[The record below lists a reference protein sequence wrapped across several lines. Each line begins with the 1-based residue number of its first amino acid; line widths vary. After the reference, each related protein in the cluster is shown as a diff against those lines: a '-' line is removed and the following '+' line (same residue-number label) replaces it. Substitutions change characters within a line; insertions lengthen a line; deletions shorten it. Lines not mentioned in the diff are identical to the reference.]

1 MNHERRTAFR
11 VRLRSAMV
19 KLFPAALIK
28 ETDRERQRRRRSLNK
43 YESVVQG
50 DKG

>member
-11 VRLRSAMV
+11 VRLRIAMV

-28 ETDRERQRRRRSLNK
+28 ETNHERQRRCRSLNK
-43 YESVVQG
+43 YESVIHG
-50 DKG
+50 